1 MLDKRQGICTMANI
15 SSETKLGRPREFDEA
30 DVLTRAAAAFLKDGF
45 EAVSYERIARDVGLS
60 KPSLYNSF
68 GDKTALFERVLSDYT
83 AKAHDHLTIS
93 FSDAESLQNAVEEI
107 FNAAARIYSRVEE
120 PSIGCLLIGTA
131 LPATS
136 QHDTI
141 QKTLSDFTQKLELS
155 LKHMITEQYR
165 QDSARNRS
173 TPEQTAIHI
182 CSLIFALAV
191 RARMGLS
198 QKQMLN
204 LARDFA
210 KLVI

>member
-1 MLDKRQGICTMANI
+1 MLSERQGICTMVNKNKQ
-15 SSETKLGRPREFDEA
+15 TKLGRPREFDEA
-30 DVLTRAAAAFLKDGF
+30 DVLTRAATAFLKDGF

-68 GDKTALFERVLSDYT
+68 GDKTALFERALSDYA
-83 AKAHDHLTIS
+83 AKAHDHLATS

-120 PSIGCLLIGTA
+120 PSVGCLLVGTA

-155 LKHMITEQYR
+155 LKHIITDQYQ
-165 QDSARNRS
+165 QDSTRTRS
-173 TPEQTAIHI
+173 TPEQTANHI

-198 QKQMLN
+198 QKQMLST
-204 LARDFA
+204 ARDFA
-210 KLVI
+210 KLVA